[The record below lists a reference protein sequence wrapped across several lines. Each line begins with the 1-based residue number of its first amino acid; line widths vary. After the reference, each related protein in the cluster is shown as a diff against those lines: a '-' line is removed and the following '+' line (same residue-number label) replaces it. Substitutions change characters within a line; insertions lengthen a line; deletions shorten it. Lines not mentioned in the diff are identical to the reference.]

1 MIKLII
7 RRKAE
12 KFSLIPKNIFR
23 DRNLPARFN
32 KKNDPVKEIRSGLVR
47 QFLLKLKIFDFLWKS
62 NFTKPIEEFVAL
74 KKHEVL
80 FTETGGMRKLLG
92 SVSIVIASSV
102 AYCFYQAFLHEDI
115 EEQLAKKDEIAL
127 KSAYFKFGTS
137 HLAYLIFL
145 FPGLNCIFPRL
156 CLKIWGVQLL
166 SRAPKKSPAV
176 LIQLYLIVLK

>member
-1 MIKLII
+1 M
-7 RRKAE
+7 
-12 KFSLIPKNIFR
+12 
-23 DRNLPARFN
+23 
-32 KKNDPVKEIRSGLVR
+32 
-47 QFLLKLKIFDFLWKS
+47 
-62 NFTKPIEEFVAL
+62 EEFVAL

-176 LIQLYLIVLK
+176 LIQLYLIVLM